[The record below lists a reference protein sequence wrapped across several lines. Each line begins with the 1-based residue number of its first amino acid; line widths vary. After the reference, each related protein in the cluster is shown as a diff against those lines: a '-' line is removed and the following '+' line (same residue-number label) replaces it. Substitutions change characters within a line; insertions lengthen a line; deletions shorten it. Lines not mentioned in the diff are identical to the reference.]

1 MCNPQNTF
9 FAKILLFGEYSLMHG
24 STALTIPFKQ
34 YGAALHKPH
43 KAMDKKAIRTAVYSN
58 KQLNAFYV
66 FLAAD
71 QYRPLFRDLID
82 MDSFKQDLDDGL
94 YLSSNIPSG
103 YGLGSSGALVAAVY
117 DRYPVSNRPPL
128 QNTNLPELRMLFA
141 RMEAFFHGHSSGF
154 DPLSIFANRP
164 LLINNKQCPSLIGIK
179 PSSIK
184 IVNSFFLINTNIPR
198 KTNALITLFGE
209 KLQQKYF
216 NDRFHQEV
224 IPCNDAC
231 VSATL
236 DGSPDIMHHIS
247 DLSQLQL
254 ELFREMIP
262 GNYVSLWEEG
272 LASRQ
277 YAVKLCGAGG
287 GGFMLG
293 YADNSNEVRTL
304 LNKQHAQVIPLSV

>member
-1 MCNPQNTF
+1 MCTPQNAF

-34 YGAALHKPH
+34 YGAALHMPH
-43 KAMDKKAIRTAVYSN
+43 KTMDKKAERIAGYSS
-58 KQLNAFYV
+58 KQLNAFYD
-66 FLAAD
+66 FLIGD
-71 QYRPLFRDLID
+71 RSWPLFRDIID
-82 MDSFKQDLDDGL
+82 LELFKRDLDGGL

-117 DRYPVSNRPPL
+117 DRYPVSNRRPME
-128 QNTNLPELRMLFA
+128 NTSLEELRTLFA

-154 DPLSIFANRP
+154 DPLSIYANNP
-164 LLINNKQCPSLIGIK
+164 LHINKKQCPSLAGIT
-179 PSSIK
+179 PSSTK
-184 IVNSFFLINTNIPR
+184 IMNRFFLINTNIPR
-198 KTNALITLFGE
+198 KTNVLITLFGE
-209 KLQQKYF
+209 KLQQKHFY
-216 NDRFHQEV
+216 DKFHREV
-224 IPCNDAC
+224 IPCTDAC

-236 DGSPDIMHHIS
+236 AGSPDIRHHMS

-272 LASRQ
+272 LASQQ

-293 YADNSNEVRTL
+293 YADNSNEVRKL
-304 LNKQHAQVIPLSV
+304 LNKQHAQVIPLSI